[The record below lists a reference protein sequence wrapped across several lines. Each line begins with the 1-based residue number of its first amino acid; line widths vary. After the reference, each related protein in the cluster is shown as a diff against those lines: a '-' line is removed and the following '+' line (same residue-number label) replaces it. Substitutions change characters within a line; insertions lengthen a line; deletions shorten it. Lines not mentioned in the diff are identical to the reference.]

1 MINKFVLEPTDE
13 NLERYKIIKN
23 GKIYCHTADFFKY
36 EPKLEN
42 ELSDIFDVYMDA
54 IIDTEDE
61 DDEDEV
67 NRKIGFSIARMIV
80 KTAKRLNISSKDLR
94 DQFNNYATVIWT
106 PICVWKKD
114 DSGKINYSLIS
125 GTGGLK

>member
-13 NLERYKIIKN
+13 NLERYKITKN
-23 GKIYCHTADFFKY
+23 DKIYWHTADFFKY

-54 IIDTEDE
+54 IMDTEDE
-61 DDEDEV
+61 EDEDEV
-67 NRKIGFSIARMIV
+67 IRKMGFSIAKIIV
-80 KTAKRLNISSKDLR
+80 KIAKRLNISSKDLR

-114 DSGKINYSLIS
+114 DSGKISYSLVS
-125 GTGGLK
+125 GAGGLK